1 MILLID
7 NYDSFSYNLYQLL
20 GAQGAKQGISIEVAR
35 NDEISLQEIA
45 TLSPQALIISPGP
58 KAPKDAGICI
68 DAIRHFAPAL
78 PILGVCLGHQAI
90 CEAFGGEVGHA
101 PKLMHGKSSI
111 IELEPIDLD
120 SGGLESSASKSST
133 LKSSTLESNTSESS
147 APKFSPLFAGLPSQ
161 IEVARYHSLCALKLP
176 STLKSLAHTIKT
188 DSTPPMIMA
197 LSHISYPTYGV
208 QFHPESILTPLGDII
223 IKNFLQ
229 ITKEH
234 ASKNAPNATQTKI

>member
-45 TLSPQALIISPGP
+45 SLSPQALIISPGP

-68 DAIRHFAPAL
+68 DAIRHFAPSL

-111 IELEPIDLD
+111 IKLESIDLD
-120 SGGLESSASKSST
+120 SGGLE
-133 LKSSTLESNTSESS
+133 SSTLESNTSESS
-147 APKFSPLFAGLPSQ
+147 APKFSPLFVGLPSQ

-176 STLKSLAHTIKT
+176 NTLKSLAHTIET
-188 DSTPPMIMA
+188 DGTLPMIMA

-223 IKNFLQ
+223 IKNFLR

-234 ASKNAPNATQTKI
+234 ASKK